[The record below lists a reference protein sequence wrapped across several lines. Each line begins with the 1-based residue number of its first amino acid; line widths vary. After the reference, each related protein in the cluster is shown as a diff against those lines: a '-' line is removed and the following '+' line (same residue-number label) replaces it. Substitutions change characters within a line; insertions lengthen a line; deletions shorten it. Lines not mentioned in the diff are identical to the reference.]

1 MSFLQLLV
9 SLQEKEKITK
19 DEEDINQGRDKIPTN
34 HTFHVSWYI
43 IQILLTTDWSQAS
56 TFWD

>member
-1 MSFLQLLV
+1 MYQKQPRNFVIMSFLQLLV

-34 HTFHVSWYI
+34 HTFHVS
-43 IQILLTTDWSQAS
+43 
-56 TFWD
+56 